1 MKVLVLA
8 GGLSHEREVSMRSG
22 SRVADALRSV
32 GHEVELRDADAS
44 LLNYLSA
51 EKPDV
56 VVPLLHGVAGEDGT
70 LREVLKMYG
79 VQFVGATPSAC
90 RLAFDKPI
98 AKTVV
103 ANAGLN
109 VAPAITLPHSTFRDL
124 GADAVMEAVVTHL
137 GLPVVVKPTKGGSS
151 LGVSVVRDSRALPA
165 ALVSAYAYGEMAMI
179 EKFIEGTEVAVSVI
193 EKNGEPQV
201 LPIVEIKPDGG
212 FYDYNARYVAGLTEF
227 FCPARLSD
235 TQAAA
240 AATAAIAAHKALGLR
255 DFSRS
260 DLIIDEQGKVW
271 FLEENVAPGM
281 TETSLFPQ
289 AVAAAGMELGQVF
302 VELIETAISRGEN

>member
-1 MKVLVLA
+1 MRVLVLA
-8 GGLSHEREVSMRSG
+8 GGLSHEREVSVKSG
-22 SRVADALRSV
+22 SRVADALKHA

-44 LLNYLSA
+44 LIAHINSD
-51 EKPDV
+51 KPDV

-70 LREVLKMYG
+70 LREVLKVLG

-109 VAPAITLPHSTFRDL
+109 VAPAITLPHSTFREL
-124 GADAVMEAVVTHL
+124 GADAVMSAVVQHL

-151 LGVSVVRDSRALPA
+151 LGVTVVRDERHLAG

-179 EKFIEGTEVAVSVI
+179 EKFIEGIEIAVSVI
-193 EKNGEPQV
+193 DDGSSITV
-201 LPIVEIKPDGG
+201 LPEVEIKPDGG
-212 FYDYNARYVAGLTEF
+212 LYDYNARYVAGLTEF
-227 FCPARLSD
+227 FCPANISD
-235 TQAAA
+235 EVRKAVSLAAL
-240 AATAAIAAHKALGLR
+240 TAHEALGLR
-255 DFSRS
+255 DLSRT
-260 DLIIDEQGKVW
+260 DLLVDTAGVVW
-271 FLEENVAPGM
+271 FLEVNVAPGM

-289 AVAAAGMELGQVF
+289 SVVAAGMDLGEVF
-302 VELIETAISRGEN
+302 VALINAAQKRGVK

>member
-22 SRVADALRSV
+22 SRVADALRGV

-44 LLNYLSA
+44 LLQYLKT

-90 RLAFDKPI
+90 RVAFDKPI

-103 ANAGLN
+103 AYAGLN
-109 VAPAITLPHSTFRDL
+109 VAPAITLPHATFRDL
-124 GADAVMEAVVTHL
+124 GADAVMDAVIEHL

-151 LGVSVVRDSRALPA
+151 LGVSIVRDARALPA

-179 EKFIEGTEVAVSVI
+179 ETFIEGTEVAVSII
-193 EKNGEPQV
+193 EKNGELQV
-201 LPIVEIKPDGG
+201 LPVVEIQPDGG

-227 FCPARLSD
+227 FCPARLD
-235 TQAAA
+235 AAA
-240 AATAAIAAHKALGLR
+240 LAAVSDAAKTAHKALGMR

-260 DLIIDEQGKVW
+260 DLIVDAAGKVW

-302 VELIETAISRGEN
+302 VELIETAIARGEN